1 MSDATAPSEP
11 TRPTAPTE
19 KAAGAIPI
27 PEADARSRKAR
38 TVKIQDILA
47 AHARALDVRLE
58 EGMRDIR
65 LAMDAAVRRTG
76 IHEAPPAPQPIAPYP
91 GAYAPQA
98 PLAPA
103 AAPIREDVAR
113 GLAAQTDERFQALSM
128 RLEKIEQALRS
139 ATLGGVGGAELDGK
153 LDALAEGVSRFADSE
168 EHLLERFLEAQ
179 REGLEDLTRRVGAG
193 VGAVIRALQN
203 ELTQTVRRLELT
215 SDGSGAT
222 GTDEAIRLERTMMAI
237 AEHQESV
244 LDERLN
250 EIKQSIGVA
259 ETAPANGSADRSQK
273 TFD

>member
-11 TRPTAPTE
+11 TRPTAPTQ
-19 KAAGAIPI
+19 KAADAIPI

-76 IHEAPPAPQPIAPYP
+76 IHEAPAPQPIPPYP
-91 GAYAPQA
+91 GAYAPQV
-98 PLAPA
+98 PVAPA
-103 AAPIREDVAR
+103 AAPIREDVAK

-215 SDGSGAT
+215 SDGSGHTA
-222 GTDEAIRLERTMMAI
+222 TDEAIRLERTMMAI

-250 EIKQSIGVA
+250 EIKQSIGVPEA
-259 ETAPANGSADRSQK
+259 APANGSADRSQK